1 MMKRYAIFDLDGTL
15 LDSMKIW
22 DKIGDEFL
30 KSYGITPP
38 RDLAEILKT
47 MSLKQSAEYLK
58 RAFSLPVGADE
69 IIDII
74 NKMAEEKYRAGVLLK
89 PYAFE
94 YLQKL
99 KSLNV
104 RMCIVTATD
113 YTIAAEVLTRL
124 GVADCFEF
132 IITCASAG
140 CGKDDPQIYLL
151 AAERF
156 GCKPHEAVAFEDA
169 LHCIKTAKNAG
180 FYVVGVDDISA
191 RQDKREIKKI
201 SDYYINS
208 FVEMEDFN

>member
-22 DKIGDEFL
+22 DNIGDEFL
-30 KSYGITPP
+30 KSHGITPP
-38 RDLAEILKT
+38 QDLAEILKT
-47 MSLKQSAEYLK
+47 MSLKQSAEYFK
-58 RAFSLPVGADE
+58 RAFSLPVSEDE

-74 NKMAEEKYRAGVLLK
+74 NNLAQKKYRDGVLLK

-94 YLQKL
+94 YLQRL

-113 YTIAAEVLTRL
+113 YTIAVEVLTRL

-132 IITCASAG
+132 IITCATAG
-140 CGKDDPQIYLL
+140 CGKDNPQIYHL

-156 GCKPHEAVAFEDA
+156 GCNPHEVVVFEDA
-169 LHCIKTAKNAG
+169 LHCVKTAKNAG
-180 FYVVGVDDISA
+180 FYVVGVEDISA
-191 RQDKREIKKI
+191 RQDKREIQKI
-201 SDYYINS
+201 SDCYINS
-208 FVEMEDFN
+208 FAEMEDFN

>member
-22 DKIGDEFL
+22 DNIGDEFL

-47 MSLKQSAEYLK
+47 MSLKQSAEYFK
-58 RAFSLPVGADE
+58 KAFSLPPSEDE

-99 KSLNV
+99 KSQNV

-113 YTIAAEVLTRL
+113 YTIAAEALRRL
-124 GVADCFEF
+124 GAADYFEF
-132 IITCASAG
+132 IITCALAG
-140 CGKDDPQIYLL
+140 CGKDDPKIYLL
-151 AAERF
+151 AADRF
-156 GCKPHEAVAFEDA
+156 GCNPDEAVVFEDA
-169 LHCIKTAKNAG
+169 FHCIKTAKNAG
-180 FYVVGVDDISA
+180 FYVVGVEDISA
-191 RQDKREIKKI
+191 RHDKREIQKI
-201 SDYYINS
+201 SDCYINS
-208 FVEMEDFN
+208 FAEMGDFN